1 MELQDYYQ
9 KAINFAGLK
18 HADQKI
24 PGSNKSY
31 IVHLSNVAMEIFL
44 ASQHNHEFHQ
54 EGFDLQFAVQVALLH
69 DVLEDT
75 STTFEEIEEVF
86 DVNIARAVLALTKNG
101 KIPPDKQIPDS
112 LTRIKS
118 QPKEVW
124 AVKLA
129 DRISNL
135 QKPPA
140 HWDTNKMIDYKKI
153 AGIILLQLRGGNQYL
168 EHRLHQKI
176 MDYNQFTPPDLIQHP

>member
-18 HADQKI
+18 HGDQKI
-24 PGSNKSY
+24 PGSNMSY
-31 IVHLSNVAMEIFL
+31 MVHLSNVAMEIFL

-54 EGFDLQFAVQVALLH
+54 EGFDRQFAIQIALLH

-75 STTFEEIEEVF
+75 PATFEEIEEAF
-86 DVNIARAVLALTKNG
+86 GINIARAVLALTKNEEL
-101 KIPPDKQIPDS
+101 PTVKQIPDS
-112 LTRIKS
+112 LNRIKS

-140 HWDTNKMIDYKKI
+140 HWDTNKMIDYKKT

-168 EHRLHQKI
+168 ENRLHQKI
-176 MDYNQFTPPDLIQHP
+176 MDYNHFIPGLIQQP

>member
-24 PGSNKSY
+24 PGSNTSY
-31 IVHLSNVAMEIFL
+31 MVHLSNVAMEIIL

-54 EGFDLQFAVQVALLH
+54 EGFDLPFAVQVALLH

-75 STTFEEIEEVF
+75 ATSFDEIEEAF
-86 DVNIARAVLALTKNG
+86 DVNIARAVLALTKNVEL
-101 KIPPDKQIPDS
+101 PPAKQIPDS

-135 QKPPA
+135 QKPPV
-140 HWDTNKMIDYKKI
+140 HWDTNKMIDYKKM

-168 EHRLHQKI
+168 ENRLQQKI
-176 MDYNQFTPPDLIQHP
+176 LEYNQFVPLV

>member
-9 KAINFAGLK
+9 KALNFTGLK

-24 PGSNKSY
+24 PGSNSSY
-31 IVHLSNVAMEIFL
+31 MVHLSNVSMEIIL

-69 DVLEDT
+69 DILEDT
-75 STTFEEIEEVF
+75 PTTFEEIEEAF
-86 DVNIARAVLALTKNG
+86 GLDIADAVLALTKNEQL
-101 KIPPDKQIPDS
+101 PPAQQIPDS
-112 LTRIKS
+112 LNRIKS
-118 QPKEVW
+118 QPMEVW

-140 HWDTNKMIDYKKI
+140 HWDTNKMIDYKKM

-168 EHRLHQKI
+168 ENRLQQKI
-176 MDYNQFTPPDLIQHP
+176 IDYNQFIPELKQQP